1 MSNDPNRGRFLV
13 SYYHQGQLYGAAV
26 NGSTREE
33 AHAHMMSMSRTGS
46 IIGERVAEIP
56 VNIVTLAPVSL
67 IARLWCWVR
76 NLGVRA

>member
-13 SYYHQGQLYGAAV
+13 SYYYRGEVYGAAV
-26 NGSTREE
+26 NGSTPDE
-33 AHAHMMSMSRTGS
+33 AYAHIVAMFNNGTV
-46 IIGERVAEIP
+46 IGERVAEVP

-76 NLGVRA
+76 NLGVRS